1 MKVALVVP
9 KINSTPLPEL
19 GVAYL
24 AGYLRKYNAADVRIF
39 DANSVPGGND
49 EMIASII
56 AFGPEV
62 IGLSA
67 GYSANHA
74 NYISFLRSLRTL
86 MRETFVV
93 VGGNHATNYAHPFL
107 EHQLADVVVL
117 GEGEATL
124 SELINDISSRRPW
137 RGELGICYYDAH
149 LAIVVRNQP
158 RPYITNL
165 DDIPFPAFD
174 LMPFEFYETVERVLP
189 TMIYR
194 GRGCSWVIQER
205 GCPYSCTFCAVSST
219 YGKKPRYPSLE
230 YVLRLIEHRL
240 ESFGLD
246 HICFWDDVFTF
257 NRERTMALCKEMV
270 SRRLN
275 ILWGCQTRVDLVD
288 DELLAVM
295 AEAGCVLIEYGVEN
309 VDPEVVR
316 SLRKGVKLNQVSTAI
331 KATHG
336 VAISMQ
342 INLMVGNVA
351 DTEDTMLSNIRF
363 GREVL
368 QHYNALP
375 CFWVATPLPGTELY
389 DQSVRLGLTG
399 DSFARNT
406 TPTLQMLAGKTDAY
420 LPQRFQR
427 ERFNEL
433 LKLAWSQD
441 GGDVTRWF
449 GRDRLLLAALSHHG
463 ISVADYL
470 THLFPKGVG
479 NFIESRFFV
488 TGYPGEDLW
497 PRRRQSL
504 EAERMVVA

>member
-1 MKVALVVP
+1 MRVALVVP
-9 KINSTPLPEL
+9 KLNSTPLPEL

-24 AGYLRKYNAADVRIF
+24 AGYVRKYNSTDVRIF
-39 DANSVPGGND
+39 DANSMAGGND
-49 EMIASII
+49 ELIISILS
-56 AFGPEV
+56 FEPEV
-62 IGLSA
+62 IGVSA

-74 NYISFLRSLRTL
+74 NYMSFLRSLRTSIP
-86 MRETFVV
+86 ETMVI
-93 VGGNHATNYAHPFL
+93 VGGNHATNYAQAFL
-107 EHQLADVVVL
+107 EQKLADVVIL

-124 SELINDISSRRPW
+124 SQLINDISSKRHW
-137 RGELGICYYDAH
+137 RGEPGICYYDAH
-149 LAIVVRNQP
+149 SGTVVRNQP

-165 DDIPFPAFD
+165 DEIPFPAFD
-174 LMPFEFYETVERVLP
+174 LMPFEFYDAVERVLP

-230 YVLRLIEHRL
+230 YVLDLIEHRL
-240 ESFGLD
+240 ESFDLD

-257 NRERTMALCKEMV
+257 DRERTIQLCKEML
-270 SRRLN
+270 SRGLN
-275 ILWGCQTRVDLVD
+275 LVWGCQTRVDLVD

-295 AEAGCVLIEYGVEN
+295 SKAGCVLIEYGVEN
-309 VDPEVVR
+309 VVADVVR
-316 SLRKGVKLNQVSTAI
+316 SLRKGVMLNQVSSAI
-331 KATHG
+331 KATHEVG
-336 VAISMQ
+336 ISMQ
-342 INLMVGNVA
+342 INLMVGNIA
-351 DTEDTMLSNIRF
+351 DTEDTMLSNIQF

-368 QHYNALP
+368 EHYNALP

-406 TPTLQMLAGKTDAY
+406 TPTLQMLAGKTEAY

-427 ERFNEL
+427 ERFSEL

-441 GGDVTRWF
+441 EEHVKRWF
-449 GRDRLLLAALSHHG
+449 GHDRLLLAALSHHG
-463 ISVADYL
+463 ISVGDYL
-470 THLFPKGVG
+470 THLFPKGIG

-488 TGYPGEDLW
+488 TGYPEEDLW
-497 PRRRQSL
+497 RAQSQSL
-504 EAERMVVA
+504 S